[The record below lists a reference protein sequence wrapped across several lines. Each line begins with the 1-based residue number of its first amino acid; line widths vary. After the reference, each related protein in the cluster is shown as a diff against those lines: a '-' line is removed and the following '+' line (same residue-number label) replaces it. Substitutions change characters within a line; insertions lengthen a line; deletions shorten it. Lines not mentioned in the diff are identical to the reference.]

1 LPRTPDPQLEREVTK
16 AAVRLLDAGGISA
29 LTLRAVA
36 REAGTTTA
44 TIYERFR
51 DREEL
56 LQSVG
61 REIELELLAVVGKCN
76 SVRVFI
82 KRFLDYTI
90 QHQHRLLLIAGTFGF
105 RLAAR
110 EPTPVYDALKELLTE
125 EVGVHGD
132 KREQLGMAIVSL
144 AMGTARMIIATGND
158 TAAAKGFSRT
168 CQAALQQLLAAFSR
182 T

>member
-1 LPRTPDPQLEREVTK
+1 VAILLPQFAVC
-16 AAVRLLDAGGISA
+16 AASLYNQYA
-29 LTLRAVA
+29 
-36 REAGTTTA
+36 
-44 TIYERFR
+44 
-51 DREEL
+51 
-56 LQSVG
+56 
-61 REIELELLAVVGKCN
+61 
-76 SVRVFI
+76 RVFEPPPV

-90 QHQHRLLLIAGTFGF
+90 QHQHRLILIADTFGF

-132 KREQLGMAIVSL
+132 KREQVGMAIVSL

-168 CQAALQQLLAAFSR
+168 CQAALQQLLAASSR
-182 T
+182 TDIERCAKAAPDT